1 MPAQDLRL
9 GASTPADYSPS
20 SDKPRHNYQ
29 TTSVLPSR
37 SPRVWNGRFALP
49 VAGAPVGRTEALVK
63 MRRRTNT
70 MRIRDLKVAMALVS
84 ALKPNA
90 RNPRSHS
97 NSQLRQI
104 AASIKAFGWTN
115 PILIDG
121 DKNVI
126 AGHGRLKAA
135 NMLGLTQVPI
145 IFINDMTE
153 AQKRAYIIADNKLA
167 ENAGWDRKLLALELQ
182 DLLHMEL
189 DFDVTITGFE
199 MGEIDVLI
207 NALEEEEDD
216 DADQLPDADLSV
228 PPVTQP
234 GDLWQ
239 LGRHRLL
246 CADATQP
253 ASFKTL
259 LAGELAEIVFT
270 DPPYNVPIEGHAS
283 GLGSTKHS
291 SFAMAS
297 GEMSEAEFIAF
308 LSKALG
314 SLAAHSR
321 DGAIH
326 FVCMDWRHLFELL
339 TAGRSVYSEL
349 KNLCTW
355 VKTNGGMGSLYRSQ
369 HELVAV
375 FKNGSAPHINNVEL
389 GRHGRHRTN
398 VWTYRGMNSFGPE
411 RDEALS
417 IHPTVKPVR
426 LVEDAILDC
435 STRGGLV
442 LDGFIG
448 SGTTLI
454 AAERAGRRGFG
465 LECDPRYVDLT
476 LRRFR
481 AYTGIEPLHAR
492 TGLPFE
498 ETARTG
504 PHALRRRMAREE
516 SFGGPL
522 PRTNE
527 EYS

>member
-1 MPAQDLRL
+1 
-9 GASTPADYSPS
+9 
-20 SDKPRHNYQ
+20 
-29 TTSVLPSR
+29 
-37 SPRVWNGRFALP
+37 
-49 VAGAPVGRTEALVK
+49 
-63 MRRRTNT
+63 
-70 MRIRDLKVAMALVS
+70 MRIRDLKVTMESVAE
-84 ALKPNA
+84 LKPNR

-97 NSQLRQI
+97 KSQLRQI

-115 PILIDG
+115 PILIDA
-121 DKNVI
+121 DKKVI

-135 NMLGLTQVPI
+135 MMLGLTQVPA

-167 ENAGWDRKLLALELQ
+167 ENAGWDRELLALELQ
-182 DLLHMEL
+182 DLLHMEV
-189 DFDVTITGFE
+189 DFDVTITGFD

-207 NALEEEEDD
+207 DALEEQEDD
-216 DADQLPDADLSV
+216 DADQFPDEDLSM

-239 LGRHRLL
+239 LGGQRLL

-253 ASFKTL
+253 ASLKTL
-259 LAGELAEIVFT
+259 LAGELAELVFT

-314 SLAAHSR
+314 LLAAHSR
-321 DGAIH
+321 DGALH

-349 KNLCTW
+349 KNICMW
-355 VKTNGGMGSLYRSQ
+355 VKTNAGMGSLYRSQ
-369 HELVAV
+369 YELVAL
-375 FKNGSAPHINNVEL
+375 FKKGSAPHINNVEL
-389 GRHGRHRTN
+389 GRYGRHRTN
-398 VWTYRGMNSFGPE
+398 VWTYPGMNSFGAE
-411 RDEALS
+411 RDEAHR

-435 STRGGLV
+435 SNRGGLV
-442 LDGFIG
+442 LDGFVG

-454 AAERAGRRGFG
+454 ASERAGRRGFG

-481 AYTGIEPLHAR
+481 ASTGIEPVHAR
-492 TGLPFE
+492 AGLQFKDFV
-498 ETARTG
+498 RSRSIG
-504 PHALRRRMAREE
+504 PSGRVLREKKD
-516 SFGGPL
+516 
-522 PRTNE
+522 
-527 EYS
+527 